1 MTTTMGRTG
10 TSAGTRRAGRRAGW
24 ILLAGGVFF
33 LAGGPLHP
41 HEDPPGVSVKEHMRI
56 MFDDPSWY
64 PAHIVLLIGMA
75 GIAAALVMLAR
86 SQAWSAGSG
95 PSAPA
100 DSRDG
105 ERGRRYLRAAL
116 VVAGAATVVATPAML
131 LHLIAALDAGRIAAH
146 HATPLTDVQ
155 VVVETVTVPI
165 FGLSIAVLAV
175 IGALSR
181 TLGNWIAA
189 VFGVLGGVG
198 YAIAGATFLFTEATD
213 PLFPTAAGIALWAV
227 IAGIGLLRRRP
238 ARP

>member
-1 MTTTMGRTG
+1 
-10 TSAGTRRAGRRAGW
+10 
-24 ILLAGGVFF
+24 
-33 LAGGPLHP
+33 
-41 HEDPPGVSVKEHMRI
+41 
-56 MFDDPSWY
+56 
-64 PAHIVLLIGMA
+64 
-75 GIAAALVMLAR
+75 
-86 SQAWSAGSG
+86 
-95 PSAPA
+95 
-100 DSRDG
+100 
-105 ERGRRYLRAAL
+105 
-116 VVAGAATVVATPAML
+116 ML